1 MARRT
6 REENL
11 EIIRQAA
18 EKYSS
23 KPVTSTAQTGAINA
37 PSAMQNSR
45 KRTREENIEIIRQA
59 AEAYSSKPK
68 NSTVDNSKFSSSSG
82 KFGNAA
88 QPAAD
93 NRARERARL
102 EAQLND
108 VNNVGFNA
116 TPAEQAE
123 AQAKR
128 AQIEKR
134 LKEIDE
140 SSKPN
145 KDTSGLNAAQAGRFN
160 ELQEELASIKLP
172 SFVPAGGPA
181 RELANRREEIL
192 AELDELDRAA
202 GRDARSYD
210 GLSRRTNWLK
220 SWLNRTG
227 ASYTNAVG
235 NMAELINRE
244 DKPIQGRDYEAENE
258 KFADFI
264 GQFDPKSAD
273 ALRQNVPQA
282 NKNISDSFRGFSD
295 NAYKA
300 ADTMLERS
308 EGQLAK
314 AKYGVSGAKSIAMDA
329 GSTLLDIGV
338 DRLGAAALGV
348 PGLANMFARVY
359 GSTAQDARLRGDD
372 VETASL
378 KGLKAATIEVVTEKI
393 GGAFEGAYGK
403 SLTSEALNA
412 VRKKFGNV
420 MNRLE
425 RSGVLRWMLDT
436 VGEGGEEALAD
447 ILNTTVDHMV
457 GWDDGSMTT
466 IEDILSQKDDIL
478 YDTFLGSLVGSLG
491 ASTNLISSRANAR
504 ANAQNS
510 APVQTAQEAQNVQ
523 RDIPAA
529 PKTKNARTANSG
541 ALNAALETID
551 AFTSAG
557 HSAEEAMAL
566 LSPQQK
572 AALEEHLRSMSGF
585 GESRPTE
592 SKAISHKRD
601 GVPISENVYRK
612 IAPEMEKASEAY
624 SEAEAK
630 RTAQRKI
637 AEQQR
642 EEIGKR
648 RGKEKPVEFFGDV
661 GYDGFKFDYK
671 AVRAE
676 GEAEYRKEAKKW
688 YEAHP
693 DAESIPPDSPLYD
706 MNSYVNKYVR
716 KKSEQAFDE
725 YMQNEELL
733 RPIRNSDQSSPNM
746 KDKLAEK
753 TQQERLREE
762 DGRETRFDDRPEY
775 AAAVE
780 SAKDV
785 SGKYIGEKAV
795 STRKIDYKH
804 SDEDAPPPTAFERQ
818 AARMVQESY
827 EDTRQ
832 ELKQRD
838 AIRESVTKDATENMK
853 RKAEAEKVRNEAM
866 QEYVRKLEAATTPE
880 EKAQAKAEYR
890 KAVGL
895 DTETTAEAK
904 PETTEEAKGGNADV
918 QDSRELHETGRR
930 ELQEN
935 VGVGEE
941 TAGRAV
947 RLPRKSFTEATRG
960 ASQAD
965 FKQRAEEAGYK
976 VIPESEYLPDE
987 IEAANII
994 KKAFGDKADVYVF
1007 PAVHETTLAYHMHLK
1022 DGTTVISFARNR
1034 GGEKT
1039 PLSTIALHELGHAY
1053 IPPEIMDNAARYI
1066 RTTMRQ
1072 NGFTDADFD
1081 KAREFYKDSLD
1092 FYSRDI
1098 FGKPY
1103 SELAEG
1109 SREFK
1114 RINDKVAEELVADL
1128 LANNPRALPEG
1139 VDASKLIK
1147 TVRDDFEYFGALPK
1161 GLFDSET
1168 QSKPEVKAEPG
1179 AKVEPEAEA
1188 EVSDDYEDMPF
1199 TFGNEESSTSP
1210 KYTEEQTVRWKAQL
1224 SERRDSNGVR
1234 RSYPSEAIRYAEET
1248 YGKQLSEIQEN
1259 AKALTDR
1266 QTMYGSADFKAQFG
1280 EELSEI
1286 AVERVNKFKGLV
1298 DDVAHGISS
1307 MGDLYKAYDAIKDDA
1322 FLKDYYNEA
1331 TAEAISKAYDSL
1343 KSADTYPTPYNVAR
1357 FRWDSVRASAM
1368 VAKSFERG
1376 AQAQIDKTAFA
1387 RAANENLKVLK
1398 TKKNA
1403 SGKEVPTASSVLDW
1417 YWREQMSAPNVF
1429 RSVDGWKDSGGI
1441 GYQLADQA
1449 EKSFIRQ
1456 TFEYAKG
1463 EDCFY
1468 GVNKAEGFEDFVE
1481 GKNKVS
1487 VDIGNMDG
1495 KVSMTEAEAVTL
1507 LKSVQTIMASGGK
1520 DRADSLSGINVGG
1533 KSYAFGKK
1541 FELNSLVGQIESQL
1555 SPAGKAYMDA
1565 FTNMLDYYSTPLKET
1580 HREVYGGDKGMYA
1593 RGNYMPLQYAYAD
1606 GKVRMPDIAADAN
1619 LGYDSTRIMQSRGDS
1634 HSGYLRIDPAM
1645 KVAEWYMRNASDY
1658 IAYSAFS
1665 ERLKA
1670 LNNSTQYSPS
1680 MADVMSD
1687 HYGKNGKQWIDNYVK
1702 GVGKTR
1708 AEETTTGTD
1717 FLKSMRMK
1725 MYKGALGL
1733 SPTVPLKQWASYWSA
1748 ADVVGIGNLSRAYR
1762 VKLVPAKGNSL
1773 QNSVMRS
1780 RRRGSIDRTYSDI
1793 QESTSAIDRLV
1804 KKSSTVKWL
1813 TEGIPRSDYK
1823 VLDNIYTACELAVQQ
1838 ENPGIDIGSEKYR
1851 GLVDDKF
1858 NLAALRTQSVYAP
1871 TISAQ
1876 VQRTG
1881 SELEK
1886 MLSMFRTQQVQ
1897 DLARTMK
1904 AINEYKAAAPE
1915 NKAKYAK
1922 TLRNSLTGTALSAL
1936 SLGVMTQVARLM
1948 LHKKKDYEDEEGNFD
1963 WGLFAKATGVDTLK
1977 SVTGLAWFGDEAT
1990 SLLLSAATQGD
2001 EPYFGLSAGVI
2012 STYEDVADSFI
2023 KFCENPT
2030 AYNGKRVIGSVGTL
2044 SGVPINN
2051 VYSLLNSVVMYSM
2064 DATGKND
2071 DNYDDVLKWLRNET
2085 GGNVK
2090 NFKVGDEE
2098 LDLSRREKM
2107 AYKNTYDVQYSQLF
2121 SWMAVSSDYMKLTDE
2136 QKDAVNKAAKE
2147 YATYRA
2153 KKVIVED
2160 RDPSAIVS
2168 HDQWQELPERQM
2180 VKYLVAKQQATA
2192 LLDSDGKIDDY
2203 AAADKFL
2210 TEKYGD
2216 LSAEQ
2221 KQMLNNIGGLT
2232 RLDDMYA
2239 ASKQGIDSRTY
2250 QLAYKM
2256 YKALDDS
2263 NINSTQ
2269 KQERLKTFIS
2279 GLNLRDT
2286 QKEWLE
2292 NNLQMFRVTPID
2304 TAMYDKFVDAGLTNG
2319 KAEDLRNDFRDLEIL
2334 PDHSAV
2340 TNNQKYAAIMN
2351 ADYLSE
2357 DEKWKA
2363 FFAIATS
2370 SASKEAATNR
2380 ALGLTYEQWLT
2391 TSKKYG
2397 KIE

>member
-1 MARRT
+1 MARRS

-23 KPVTSTAQTGAINA
+23 KPVANAAQTGAINA
-37 PSAMQNSR
+37 PSAVQNSR

-82 KFGNAA
+82 KIPSVQADAA
-88 QPAAD
+88 Q
-93 NRARERARL
+93 R
-102 EAQLND
+102 
-108 VNNVGFNA
+108 
-116 TPAEQAE
+116 
-123 AQAKR
+123 
-128 AQIEKR
+128 
-134 LKEIDE
+134 
-140 SSKPN
+140 SK
-145 KDTSGLNAAQAGRFN
+145 
-160 ELQEELASIKLP
+160 LQK
-172 SFVPAGGPA
+172 
-181 RELANRREEIL
+181 
-192 AELDELDRAA
+192 ELDRLNQAA
-202 GRDARSYD
+202 AYVTTTDESDMIERQRQPIIEQLRKLDAAEGKSGVYTGGDRLKNSTRNMTLAVRQGLTEADHRIAQTADWLFGGIAKEGKALVNATLQTINPNWGFEDEDPWITRYNKRGAEVLAQNDAVAQQRIEEGRLNKTAWKYAPEVVAAIPDAVLAYFT
-210 GLSRRTNWLK
+210 G
-220 SWLNRTG
+220 G
-227 ASYTNAVG
+227 ASAGARGTRAG
-235 NMAELINRE
+235 LEAASAIAQGSSAAQKLI
-244 DKPIQGRDYEAENE
+244 PI
-258 KFADFI
+258 
-264 GQFDPKSAD
+264 AD
-273 ALRQNVPQA
+273 AT
-282 NKNISDSFRGFSD
+282 KN
-295 NAYKA
+295 
-300 ADTMLERS
+300 MM
-308 EGQLAK
+308 
-314 AKYGVSGAKSIAMDA
+314 KSPAWMSAFAQSA
-329 GSTLLDIGV
+329 G
-338 DRLGAAALGV
+338 
-348 PGLANMFARVY
+348 
-359 GSTAQDARLRGDD
+359 GS
-372 VETASL
+372 
-378 KGLKAATIEVVTEKI
+378 
-393 GGAFEGAYGK
+393 Y
-403 SLTSEALNA
+403 
-412 VRKKFGNV
+412 
-420 MNRLE
+420 
-425 RSGVLRWMLDT
+425 
-436 VGEGGEEALAD
+436 EEALAD
-447 ILNTTVDHMV
+447 GATEEQANLYALLN
-457 GWDDGSMTT
+457 GFANAT
-466 IEDILSQKDDIL
+466 IEVGGSDEAMGGIQKLPQQLRDALEKGNKNAVMQWVKSTAGEAKEEVLQGMAEKGLRGL
-478 YDTFLGSLVGSLG
+478 YTDVPLYSDTDENAVI
-491 ASTNLISSRANAR
+491 NPSRAKEEALGGLVVGGILGGGQTVLQSAR
-504 ANAQNS
+504 NGISGLPKRKAPQTAWDASNAQGNIS
-510 APVQTAQEAQNVQ
+510 ALP
-523 RDIPAA
+523 RGG
-529 PKTKNARTANSG
+529 NASTANSG

-557 HSAEEAMAL
+557 HSAEEAITL

-592 SKAISHKRD
+592 N
-601 GVPISENVYRK
+601 E
-612 IAPEMEKASEAY
+612 IALS
-624 SEAEAK
+624 S
-630 RTAQRKI
+630 
-637 AEQQR
+637 
-642 EEIGKR
+642 
-648 RGKEKPVEFFGDV
+648 EKPVDGKAERVYDENGHNIRERSEDR
-661 GYDGFKFDYK
+661 GYGFEFDYK
-671 AVRAE
+671 AARAE

-693 DAESIPPDSPLYD
+693 NAESISPDSPLYD

-716 KKSEQAFDE
+716 KKSKQAFDE

-762 DGRETRFDDRPEY
+762 DGREMRFDDRPEY
-775 AAAVE
+775 TSAVE
-780 SAKDV
+780 SSKDV

-795 STRKIDYKH
+795 STRKIDYKR
-804 SDEDAPPPTAFERQ
+804 SDKDAPPPTAFERQ

-838 AIRESVTKDATENMK
+838 TMRESVTKDATENMK
-853 RKAEAEKVRNEAM
+853 RKAEAEKARNEAM

-890 KAVGL
+890 KAIGL

-904 PETTEEAKGGNADV
+904 PETVEEVKGGNENV
-918 QDSRELHETGRR
+918 QDSRELHTAGRR

-947 RLPRKSFTEATRG
+947 RLPRKSFTEAARG
-960 ASQAD
+960 ASRAD

-1053 IPPEIMDNAARYI
+1053 IPPEIMDNAERYM

-1114 RINDKVAEELVADL
+1114 RINDKVAEELVVDL

-1139 VDASKLIK
+1139 VDASKLVK
-1147 TVRDDFEYFGALPK
+1147 AVRDDFEYFGALPK
-1161 GLFDSET
+1161 GLFDSEV
-1168 QSKPEVKAEPG
+1168 QAKPDVQ
-1179 AKVEPEAEA
+1179 A

-1307 MGDLYKAYDAIKDDA
+1307 MGDLYKAYDAVKDDA

-1331 TAEAISKAYDSL
+1331 TADAISKAYDSL

-1487 VDIGNMDG
+1487 VDIGNIDG
-1495 KVSMTEAEAVTL
+1495 KVSITEAEAVTL

-1520 DRADSLSGINVGG
+1520 ARAAELSGINVGG

-1565 FTNMLDYYSTPLKET
+1565 FTNMLDYYSTPLRET
-1580 HREVYGGDKGMYA
+1580 HRDVYGGDKGMYA
-1593 RGNYMPLQYAYAD
+1593 KGNYMPLQYAYAD

-1665 ERLKA
+1665 ERLKV
-1670 LNNSTQYSPS
+1670 LNNSTAYSPS

-1748 ADVVGIGNLSRAYR
+1748 ADVVGTGNLLRAYR

-1793 QESTSAIDRLV
+1793 QESTSAIDRLA

-1813 TEGIPRSDYK
+1813 TDGIPRSDYK

-1838 ENPGIDIGSEKYR
+1838 ENPGIDTGSEKYR
-1851 GLVDDKF
+1851 GLVDNKF
-1858 NLAALRTQSVYAP
+1858 NLAAVRTQSVYAP

-2044 SGVPINN
+2044 SGAPINN

-2071 DNYDDVLKWLRNET
+2071 YNYDDVLKWLRNET

-2098 LDLSRREKM
+2098 LDLSRKEKM
-2107 AYKNTYDVQYSQLF
+2107 VYKNTYDVQYSQLF

-2153 KKVIVED
+2153 RKVIVED

-2168 HDQWQELPERQM
+2168 HDQWQELPERQI
-2180 VKYLVAKQQATA
+2180 VNYLVAKQQATA

-2210 TEKYGD
+2210 TERYGD

-2239 ASKQGIDSRTY
+2239 ASKQGINSRTY

-2279 GLNLRDT
+2279 GLKLRDT

-2391 TSKKYG
+2391 TSNKYG
-2397 KIE
+2397 VIK